1 MLKRFFLSLKGLF
14 DVRLVS
20 LTKKEYGSAVH
31 SLQILANSLVLLS
44 DEWFIAICW
53 SSLLFGMFAMKK
65 WLVFGLRSFGTLKYD
80 WVIKTREMFNFLL

>member
-31 SLQILANSLVLLS
+31 SLQILVKSLVAMS
-44 DEWFIAICW
+44 D
-53 SSLLFGMFAMKK
+53 K
-65 WLVFGLRSFGTLKYD
+65 
-80 WVIKTREMFNFLL
+80 